1 MSYDKPYWIG
11 EDNFT
16 YIPYL
21 FRGSEVM
28 NGLEKGILSMSKNM
42 VDSKEDPF
50 GIRVT
55 FGVTKWRVKEHLEPD
70 LSSPESIG
78 CALKYI
84 DTLVDQSSDSFAVP
98 IKLNTTDRG
107 VSFLVADLLF
117 KGIRLGGKGRKDYA
131 VLMGVGPYQG
141 GKAVG
146 DEVVYGISNHVGQKP
161 KVKLEMRMKQ
171 LDMEMPE
178 LIYDALM
185 GLVPEEPDE
194 EHWVRL
200 SK

>member
-21 FRGSEVM
+21 FRGTEVM

-42 VDSKEDPF
+42 IDREDYF
-50 GIRVT
+50 GIHVN
-55 FGVTKWRVKEHLEPD
+55 FGVTKALVMAHLFPN
-70 LSSPESIG
+70 LTSRESIG

-84 DTLVDQSSDSFAVP
+84 DTLVNQSSDSFAVP
-98 IKLNTTDRG
+98 IKLNTIDIE

-117 KGIRLGGKGRKDYA
+117 KGVRLGGKGRKDYA
-131 VLMGVGPYQG
+131 VLMGVGPYEDG
-141 GKAVG
+141 NAIGYGAVC
-146 DEVVYGISNHVGQKP
+146 GISDKVGQKP

-171 LDMEMPE
+171 LGMEMPE

-194 EHWVRL
+194 EHWVRS